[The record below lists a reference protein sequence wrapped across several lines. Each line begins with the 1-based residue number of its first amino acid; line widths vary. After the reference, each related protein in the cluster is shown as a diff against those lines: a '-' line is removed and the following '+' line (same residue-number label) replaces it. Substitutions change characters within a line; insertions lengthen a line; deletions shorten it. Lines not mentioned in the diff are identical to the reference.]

1 MKYLPRLVD
10 MNDNKIKRLLSTA
23 EGSGIRAKIVAFS
36 LELKKRFWTSPEKR
50 KDFIQL
56 WYGKDLNMSMLTS
69 LIKDI
74 SCFFQKQYEDFSGS
88 YAKNWMAESRV

>member
-50 KDFIQL
+50 KDFI
-56 WYGKDLNMSMLTS
+56 
-69 LIKDI
+69 
-74 SCFFQKQYEDFSGS
+74 
-88 YAKNWMAESRV
+88 